1 MRSFRSPRDDEFVNP
16 LLFPRPSKLGRLQIE
31 GGARAGREGRR
42 GVFFSRRPQLSS
54 CYANDEHIQYTCFI
68 VAGKWAGCR
77 AFLRAL
83 SCVYLSLRAL
93 RTSAHLAR
101 RHSEV

>member
-1 MRSFRSPRDDEFVNP
+1 MLLSKNAELSEPFDEVIQISIQGMMSSST

-54 CYANDEHIQYTCFI
+54 CYANDEHNSTR
-68 VAGKWAGCR
+68 V
-77 AFLRAL
+77 
-83 SCVYLSLRAL
+83 SL
-93 RTSAHLAR
+93 
-101 RHSEV
+101 